1 MSYFVK
7 YLQLG
12 IEHVL
17 PLGYDHV
24 LFIIALFLL
33 NSKLKSAFIQCTL
46 FTIAHSL
53 TLALAVF
60 NFINIPSQVI
70 EIAIAF
76 SIALVAIENLFIPTL
91 NALRLS
97 LVFLFGLLHGLGF
110 ANALKEIGIPK
121 PELFGSLLGFNIGVE
136 LAQLLIVIICFLS
149 IAYLWKKKD
158 WYQDKL
164 INPLN
169 MLIACIAMVIGIQR
183 LLN

>member
-1 MSYFVK
+1 MSHFVR

-24 LFIIALFLL
+24 LFIVALFLL
-33 NSKLKSAFIQCTL
+33 NSKLKTAFIQCTL

-53 TLALAVF
+53 TLALAIF
-60 NFINIPSQVI
+60 DFINIPTQVI
-70 EIAIAF
+70 ETAIAF

-91 NALRLS
+91 NILRLS

-121 PELFGSLLGFNIGVE
+121 SQLIGSLFGFNLGVE
-136 LAQLLIVIICFLS
+136 IAQLLIILICYIS
-149 IAYLWKKKD
+149 IAYFWKKKD
-158 WYQDKL
+158 WYQEKL

-169 MLIACIAMVIGIQR
+169 MIIACTALVIGIQR